1 MDSQTP
7 VTLLMPI
14 RNGITFLPASQRSIL
29 ENARAFDE
37 IIIVDDGST
46 DGSYDFCHLWAL
58 RDPRVR
64 LIRNQGGSLVSALN
78 LGIAESTNDYIA
90 RFDVDDTYLPTRVE
104 KQIASINANEVAIFS
119 DYEMLDKDSQYLSIF
134 PSAIF
139 PHAVSVSL
147 IKSQR
152 TAHPSVLFN
161 KEAVLAVGGYQEADY
176 LVEDL
181 SLWLRLT
188 HVGELASV
196 PEVLLKYR
204 FNPDGVTGRNR
215 AVMFSQR
222 ESLISRVGI
231 RKLDLEKSLA
241 ELDKTIEK
249 YNSFNCSQ
257 MRILLHLMDLKSA
270 MEVNGKSM
278 SSFHLKF
285 LSSLLSYSNC
295 KAGAQLIRERRNRNK
310 MRHSLA

>member
-14 RNGITFLPASQRSIL
+14 KNGLSFLPASQQSIL

-37 IIIVDDGST
+37 IVIVDDGST
-46 DGSYDFCHLWAL
+46 DGSYDFCHLWTL
-58 RDPRVR
+58 QDSRVR
-64 LIRNQGGSLVSALN
+64 LIRNRDGSLVSALN

-90 RFDVDDTYLPTRVE
+90 RFDVDDTYLPTRIE
-104 KQIASINANEVAIFS
+104 KQITSINANEVAIFS
-119 DYEMLDKDSQYLSIF
+119 DYEMLDKYSQYLSIF

-139 PHAVSVSL
+139 SHAVSVSL

-161 KEAVLAVGGYQEADY
+161 KKAVQAVGGYQEEDY

-188 HVGELASV
+188 RVGQLASV

-204 FNPDGVTGRNR
+204 FNPQGVSVRNR
-215 AVMFSQR
+215 DLMIGQR
-222 ESLISRVGI
+222 ELLMNRVGI
-231 RKLDLEKSLA
+231 CKLDLEKSLA
-241 ELDKTIEK
+241 EIDSTLGK
-249 YNSFNCSQ
+249 YKSFNYSE

-270 MEVNGKSM
+270 LEVNGKSI
-278 SSFHLKF
+278 SSLHLKV
-285 LSSLLSYSNC
+285 LTGLLNYSNC

-310 MRHSLA
+310 MRQSLT

>member
-14 RNGITFLPASQRSIL
+14 KNGLSFLPASRQSIL

-37 IIIVDDGST
+37 IVIVDDGST
-46 DGSYDFCHLWAL
+46 DGSYDFCHLWSL
-58 RDPRVR
+58 EDSRVR
-64 LIRNQGGSLVSALN
+64 LIRNRGGSLVSALN
-78 LGIAESTNDYIA
+78 LGITESTNDFIA

-104 KQIASINANEVAIFS
+104 KQITSINAHKVAIFS

-161 KEAVLAVGGYQEADY
+161 KKAVQAVGGYQEEDY

-188 HVGELASV
+188 RVGELASV

-204 FNPDGVTGRNR
+204 FSPEGVSVRNR
-215 AVMFSQR
+215 GVMISQR

-231 RKLDLEKSLA
+231 CKSDLEKSLA
-241 ELDKTIEK
+241 EIDDTLEK
-249 YNSFNCSQ
+249 YNSFNHSE
-257 MRILLHLMDLKSA
+257 MRILLHLTDLKSA
-270 MEVNGKSM
+270 SEVNAKSI
-278 SSFHLKF
+278 SSVHLKI
-285 LSSLLSYSNC
+285 LSGLLSYSYF
-295 KAGAQLIRERRNRNK
+295 KAGVQLIRERRNRNK
-310 MRHSLA
+310 IRQSLT